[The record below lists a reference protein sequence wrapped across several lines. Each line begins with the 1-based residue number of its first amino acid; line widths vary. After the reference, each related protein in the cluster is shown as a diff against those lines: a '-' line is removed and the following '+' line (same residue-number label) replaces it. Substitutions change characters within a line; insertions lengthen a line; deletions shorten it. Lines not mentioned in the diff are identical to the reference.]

1 MANIP
6 GISGFIQPGAFA
18 RDRVMSRG
26 VSIPGGVRIVCV
38 MGEGLREET
47 VVASAAGSGK
57 DGSLEASP
65 TGSGDG
71 RYFKLNNAPV
81 ISGRTEIRLNGSLLY
96 GKEESITE
104 DPFGSEFDFRL
115 DPETGFFELQGA
127 SIGDQDG
134 QGFSA
139 GTTNVGNG
147 VLVENDTCDPFNTLD
162 ILDETA
168 PAERWTI
175 RCVSVVRD
183 SNGDPIPGLAT
194 FTAVGSESGQVYDS
208 NGNALVFNSSY
219 YTSGAGAISG
229 SEDPE
234 IDGFI
239 VAQGSGGS
247 VSMSETDETP
257 ETTSTFVV
265 PGDLVAAGQAVAGD
279 HLCVDGYVGVEIE
292 SLTSDGVN
300 TTIALV
306 TDSLGPAEDIW
317 NEDDE
322 YDWEVRA
329 TNLLIDD
336 PTVAHDA
343 VTGLPDS
350 AGSFTSADIGKTVV
364 MCQGS
369 GGFPGGRY
377 VVSAVTSSRRVRLH
391 QLGDDSSG
399 FPDMQQRDAADGIA
413 DAGLIFHLVQNN
425 GILLFGLREG
435 SIPFE
440 VGDKFFVKV
449 ESRALA
455 QGDTLEAQ
463 YIYEGDLNDPQL
475 FVEANDL
482 FAKHGI
488 ATEENTLALGSQMV
502 FENGAPAVLALQCK
516 PPVPRRTSVTVLE
529 KQNSLGEGGFAHCY
543 GDEGKSADYCD
554 IDDLRFLIPRPTT
567 GLRNGRP
574 DPDSRVNIFIVDSTT
589 GKETQVFPNKVDFY
603 QTQLESDIQQD
614 VWANSSDNA
623 FSYTI
628 VNAADNIVASGD
640 AGDIDEDSG
649 GVYFTTPEVDFD
661 ASHDGMVVVITSMD
675 DPEGNVITDSEEIA
689 LALFGLDD
697 EGEPVSTDPELTI
710 DSISDDSKVYV
721 ANASP
726 ELSYSNAQFF
736 IKDISTNP
744 DDAMLLFHKDLVG
757 SGVLKEGDGVRISYV
772 DENDADYFDT
782 NWFNALEALEAADAQ
797 IVVPLPSQAISSIF
811 RATVNH
817 CENMSSIANRKER
830 VAFIG
835 AQMGVTTDA
844 LTGRKEIAVEDI
856 GILEGIQGDDPE
868 EILDGDVEDLVNFK
882 LSDNYTSNRCVYF
895 YPDSI
900 VRNVAGTNVALHGFY
915 MAAAAAGYLSA
926 KQNVAIPLTNKTL
939 SGFALTRDKV
949 FRPLILNSLGAVGAT
964 VVQPVTGGGAVLAGR
979 TTSQSGYVEDEEIS
993 IIFIRDAV
1001 KKILRDSLKGYIG
1014 GVQSADTNNLV
1025 SARVNSIM
1033 SALTSQGLVTTYKN
1047 IRVEQ
1052 DKVDP
1057 RQINVYLQFSP
1068 AYPINYVFIDIE
1080 VGVI

>member
-57 DGSLEASP
+57 DGSPDVSP
-65 TGSGDG
+65 AGSGDG

-81 ISGRTEIRLNGSLLY
+81 ISGRTEIRLNGALLF
-96 GKEESITE
+96 GKEEIITE
-104 DPFGSEFDFRL
+104 AALDSAFDFRL
-115 DPETGFFELQGA
+115 DPETGHFELQGA
-127 SIGDQDG
+127 SLADQDG
-134 QGFSA
+134 RGYSS
-139 GTTNVGNG
+139 GTTNIGNG
-147 VLVENDTCDPFNTLD
+147 IIVENDQCDPFNTLD
-162 ILDETA
+162 VLDETA
-168 PAERWTI
+168 PAERWTV

-194 FTAVGSESGQVYDS
+194 FTAVGSESGQMYDP
-208 NGNALVFNSSY
+208 NGNAIVFNSSY
-219 YTSGAGAISG
+219 YSSGSGAISG
-229 SEDPE
+229 NEDPA
-234 IDGFI
+234 IDGFV
-239 VAQGSGGS
+239 VAAGAGGS
-247 VSMSETDETP
+247 VSMSLTDESP
-257 ETTSTFVV
+257 ETVSTFVV
-265 PGDLVAAGQAVAGD
+265 PGDLVKAGQAIPGD

-292 SLTSDGVN
+292 ALESDGLN
-300 TTIALV
+300 TTITLV
-306 TDSLGPAEDIW
+306 TDSLGPAEDFW
-317 NEDDE
+317 SEDDD

-329 TNLLIDD
+329 TNLLMDD

-343 VTGLPDS
+343 TTGLPAE

-369 GGFPGGRY
+369 GGFAGGRY
-377 VVSAVTSSRRVRLH
+377 VISAVTSSRRLRLH
-391 QLGDDSSG
+391 RLGDEDSS
-399 FPDMQQRDAADGIA
+399 FPDMQQRDAQDGIA
-413 DAGLIFHLVQNN
+413 DAGLTFHLVQNN
-425 GILLFGLREG
+425 GILLFGLKEG

-440 VGDKFFVKV
+440 VGDKFYVNI

-482 FAKHGI
+482 FNKHGI
-488 ATEENTLALGSQMV
+488 PTEDNTLALGSQMV
-502 FENGAPAVLALQCK
+502 FENGAPAILALQCK
-516 PPVPRRTSVTVLE
+516 PPVPRRTSATLLE

-543 GDEGKSADYCD
+543 GPDGKSSEYCE
-554 IDDLRFLIPRPTT
+554 IDDLRLLIPRPTT

-574 DPDSRVNIFIVDSTT
+574 DPDSRVNIFIIDSTT
-589 GKETQVFPNKVDFY
+589 GRETQVFPNKVDFY

-614 VWANSSDNA
+614 VWMNSSDNA

-628 VNAADNIVASGD
+628 VNAADNIVGSGD
-640 AGDIDEDSG
+640 AGEVDEDSG
-649 GVYFTTPEVDFD
+649 GAYFTTPEIDFD
-661 ASHDGMVVVITSMD
+661 AGHEGMTVVITSMD
-675 DPEGNVITDSEEIA
+675 DYEGNTITGAEEIA
-689 LALFGLDD
+689 EALFGD
-697 EGEPVSTDPELTI
+697 GEDASTDPEATI
-710 DSISDDSKVYV
+710 LSISDDSKVYL
-721 ANASP
+721 AGTDLAS
-726 ELSYSNAQFF
+726 SFSNVQFF
-736 IKDISTNP
+736 IKDVSTTP
-744 DDAMLLFHKDLVG
+744 DDAMLVFHKDLVS

-797 IVVPLPSQAISSIF
+797 IIVPLPAQAISSIF

-868 EILDGDVEDLVNFK
+868 ELLDGNVEDLVNFK

-895 YPDSI
+895 YPDAI
-900 VRNVAGTNVALHGFY
+900 VRNVAGTNIALHGFY
-915 MAAAAAGYLSA
+915 MSAAAAGYLSA

-939 SGFALTRDKV
+939 SGFALTRDKTY
-949 FRPLILNSLGAVGAT
+949 RPIILNSLGAVGAT
-964 VVQPVTGGGAVLAGR
+964 VVQPVTGGGVVLAGR

-1001 KKILRDSLKGYIG
+1001 KKILRGSLKGYIG
-1014 GVQSADTNNLV
+1014 GVQSSDTNNLV

-1033 SALTSQGLVTTYKN
+1033 SALVGQGLVTTYKN